1 MPTIQQLFADIYE
14 AFRSWPA
21 LSGREP
27 TEEVVY
33 TELSPEERSAIAQ
46 VYYTGLAQI
55 AKVSQ
60 VLADDIDRNG
70 SALKLLY
77 KAAGIFKE
85 MLPEKKSFSFPSTAG
100 SLGAAWL
107 FPQAIRYA
115 ATPSASAPC
124 YTSYPAN
131 SWTLSITA
139 GQPVYLFGDGTNFYK
154 ASPQTAKHSMLV
166 IFKNGL
172 VEVGTTPSFQQ
183 FRLWFEGVSKYGI
196 YTLPALVDLP
206 IEPNK
211 PIYQYQT
218 PQPLI
223 ITYDKGVMWK
233 ALPSRTGT
241 AELRILGFV
250 FYEHDLYPDTTW
262 VT

>member
-1 MPTIQQLFADIYE
+1 MPTIQQLFADVYN
-14 AFRSWPA
+14 AFKSLPS

-33 TELSPEERSAIAQ
+33 TELSHEEKDEIAE
-46 VYYTGLAQI
+46 VYYNGLAQI
-55 AKVSQ
+55 AKISQ

-70 SALKLLY
+70 AALQLLY

-85 MLPEKKSFSFPSTAG
+85 MLPEKKSYSYPSTSG

-107 FPQAIRYA
+107 FPQAIKYV
-115 ATPSASAPC
+115 ATPSSSAPA
-124 YTSYPAN
+124 YTSYPAD

-139 GQPVYLFGDGTNFYK
+139 GTPFYFFGDGTNYYK

-172 VEVGTTPSFQQ
+172 IEIGTTPSIQQ
-183 FRLWFEGVSKYGI
+183 FRLWFEGISKYGI
-196 YTLPALVDLP
+196 YTLPPVVDLP
-206 IEPNK
+206 IEQGK

-223 ITYDKGVMWK
+223 ITYDKGIMWK
-233 ALPSRTGT
+233 ALPSRTGS
-241 AELRILGFV
+241 AEIRMLGFV
-250 FYEHDLYPDTTW
+250 FYEHDLFPDTTW
-262 VT
+262 V